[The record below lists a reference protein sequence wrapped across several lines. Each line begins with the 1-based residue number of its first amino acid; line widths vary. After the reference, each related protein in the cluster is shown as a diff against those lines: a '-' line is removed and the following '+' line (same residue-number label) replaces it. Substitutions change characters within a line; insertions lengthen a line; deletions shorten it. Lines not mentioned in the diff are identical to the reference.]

1 MSSEASVSSGVVA
14 SAAAGSEGDDKRNSR
29 SKLVQRL
36 LNASSALPAFV
47 NDLLTTQAVIV
58 AGTEAAGFLIE
69 KGQEQ
74 NTFSLRP
81 VAHVRP
87 DNAPEEIRQQ
97 AMAAFIEIVKPCVGQ
112 NKDGAIEVG
121 QASEGELQ
129 YCLVTLLRNEGQ
141 VVAVSAV
148 ITRCRDL
155 ERAQQRLVSMQ
166 LVAGYFDLYMLRRN
180 SEAARVT
187 AQNHQ
192 HSLQLA
198 TAVGTADGFAQSA
211 SNFCNDLAR
220 PARAPRARVTMGWVK
235 ADGTKIKVVALSH
248 TEQFDK
254 KQDVVIQIER
264 VMEECLDQEE
274 IVQIRSGRADDVE

>member
-29 SKLVQRL
+29 SKLVQRW

-69 KGQEQ
+69 AGQDAEGRPAK

-81 VAHVRP
+81 VAQVRP
-87 DNAPEEIRQQ
+87 DNAEEIRQQ
-97 AMAAFIEIVKPCVGQ
+97 AMAAFIEIVKPCVSQ

-180 SEAARVT
+180 SEASRAT

-211 SNFCNDLAR
+211 SNFCNDLATR
-220 PARAPRARVTMGWVK
+220 TGATRVTMGWVK
-235 ADGTKIKVVALSH
+235 ADGTKIKVVAAFAH
-248 TEQFDK
+248 GA
-254 KQDVVIQIER
+254 VR
-264 VMEECLDQEE
+264 
-274 IVQIRSGRADDVE
+274 